1 MPEVREELMAS
12 VMSGV
17 TEVRQAL
24 TRTEGMGSRE
34 QVDDFMVESK
44 SERSV
49 VVMGEK
55 RAGGRPV
62 GTCRGSAGSEL
73 GVMAEEGVNRLW
85 AFSIFGMEE

>member
-1 MPEVREELMAS
+1 MPDVREELMVS

-24 TRTEGMGSRE
+24 TEGMGSRG
-34 QVDDFMVESK
+34 QVEDFMVESK

-62 GTCRGSAGSEL
+62 GRGSAGSEL
-73 GVMAEEGVNRLW
+73 GVMAELGVRRLW
-85 AFSIFGMEE
+85 LFLILGMEE